1 MRTITWV
8 SFLILTVGCSD
19 GPPTSPNGTPTSSGP
34 AVVHGTV
41 FETTPEGGRRPL
53 AGAYLNALTNGPE
66 GGYGFTTYSDAEGRY
81 TFADL
86 HRATTVLVHAMGG
99 LDNVG
104 FFRHQ
109 PCVAKAAING
119 DTLLDVEFNHKSMPG
134 SGGPPIVSGVVFHT
148 TPAGRQ
154 PIQNRQVNYFA
165 PSLLA
170 AYTLTDVNGRFE
182 FCKVPLGM
190 GKIVVTDPQAWELG
204 GPAAERT
211 VNVQGDMAV
220 DLEITK

>member
-8 SFLILTVGCSD
+8 SFLILTVSCSEA
-19 GPPTSPNGTPTSSGP
+19 PTSPNPAPTSNRP

-53 AGAYLNALTNGPE
+53 AGAYLNALTKGPE
-66 GGYGFTTYSDAEGRY
+66 GGYGFTAYSDAEGRY

-86 HRATTVLVHAMGG
+86 HRATTIVVHAMGG

-119 DTLLDVEFNHKSMPG
+119 DTRLDVEFNHKSVPG
-134 SGGPPIVSGVVFHT
+134 SGGSPLVSGIVFQT
-148 TPAGRQ
+148 TAAGRQ
-154 PIQNRQVNYFA
+154 AVQNRQVNYYA
-165 PSLLA
+165 PNLLA
-170 AYTLTDVNGRFE
+170 AYTYTDASGRFE
-182 FCKVPLGM
+182 FCKVPLGT
-190 GKIVVTDPQAWELG
+190 GKIFVTDPQDWDFG

-211 VNVQGDMAV
+211 VNVQGNIV
-220 DLEITK
+220 VELEITK